1 MRRVYMDHAATTPMH
16 PEVVTAMSEAM
27 AGVFGNPSSL
37 HAWGREAR
45 KALEEARE
53 KVAVLIGAEPGEI
66 VFTGG
71 GTEADNLAIKGVAR
85 ANRDRGRH
93 IITSAVEH
101 HAVLHACG
109 DLEKEGFRV
118 TYLPV
123 DGQGRV
129 SLDALTE
136 ALSDETLLVSIMAA
150 NNEVGTLQPI
160 AQIARLAHER
170 GAYVHTDAVQAVG
183 QIPVDVRE
191 WDVDLLSLTGHKF
204 YGPKGVGALYVRRRT
219 RVLPVISGGGQE
231 RGLRSGTQNVPGAVG
246 LGKAAELAQAEL
258 AGRAQHAA
266 GLRQRLWDGIQ
277 RRVPEVVLNGHPSER
292 LPGNLSLSIPG
303 VEGESLL
310 LNLDHRGVAVSAG
323 SACAAGS
330 LEPSHVLQA
339 MGLPRETA
347 IGSLRLSLGRDNTEE
362 DVDYVIDHVA
372 SAVEKLRSL
381 RAGAAAGR

>member
-16 PEVVTAMSEAM
+16 PEVVRAMAEAM
-27 AGVFGNPSSL
+27 AQVFGNPSSL

-53 KVAVLIGAEPGEI
+53 KVAALIGADAGEI
-66 VFTGG
+66 IFTGG

-101 HAVLHACG
+101 HAVLHACA

-123 DGQGRV
+123 DGQGRI
-129 SLDALTE
+129 SLDALTQ
-136 ALSDETLLVSIMAA
+136 ALSDDTILVSVMAA

-160 AQIARLAHER
+160 AQLARLAHQR

-219 RVLPVISGGGQE
+219 KLLPIISGGGQE

-246 LGKAAELAQAEL
+246 LGKAAELARTSLPE
-258 AGRAQHAA
+258 RTRHAA
-266 GLRQRLWDGIQ
+266 GLRQRLWEGLSQ
-277 RRVPEVVLNGHPSER
+277 RVPGVMLNGHPSER
-292 LPGNLSLSIPG
+292 LPGNLSLSFPG

-310 LNLDHRGVAVSAG
+310 LNLDYRGIAASAG

-339 MGLPRETA
+339 MGLPREA
-347 IGSLRLSLGRDNTEE
+347 AVGSLRLSLGRDNTEE
-362 DVDYVIDHVA
+362 DVDYAREQIA
-372 SAVEKLRSL
+372 AAVEKLRAL
-381 RAGAAAGR
+381 QAGSPLA